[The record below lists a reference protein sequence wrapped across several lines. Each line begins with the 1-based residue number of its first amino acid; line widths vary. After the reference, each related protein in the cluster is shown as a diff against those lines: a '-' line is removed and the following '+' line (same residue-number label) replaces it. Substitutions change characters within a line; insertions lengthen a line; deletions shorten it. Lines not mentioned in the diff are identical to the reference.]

1 MKDTGVSPEK
11 CHNCAGR
18 KNLHLTE
25 VPQVI
30 VGESDSTC
38 DTNVTSVSLSAMHC
52 HLPAAITSKHRA
64 ESGQASSPDSAS

>member
-11 CHNCAGR
+11 CHNSAGR
-18 KNLHLTE
+18 QNLHLTE
-25 VPQVI
+25 VSQGI
-30 VGESDSTC
+30 VGESDGTC
-38 DTNVTSVSLSAMHC
+38 DTNVTSVSLSVMHR